1 MENTDSKSGF
11 WNLAGK
17 AGLVLGAVS
26 SVYMLIG
33 QLLSSGASTTGA
45 AFLLS
50 LLSLVLWA
58 AKFVGCILL
67 MKLFMKK
74 YAATDRS
81 ISNSDTFKFGMSVAL
96 LSSIVYSA
104 FYFAYV
110 SFIAPDTFATALSM
124 ISESYSS
131 MMTSEAM
138 EALENT
144 NMERVSFFTNL
155 IYCFIFGTILS
166 AILSSNIPSKNPF
179 DERYNNQENT
189 DNQ

>member
-1 MENTDSKSGF
+1 MENKDSKNSF
-11 WNLAGK
+11 WNMAGK

-26 SVYMLIG
+26 SAYMAIS
-33 QLLSSGASTTGA
+33 QLLSSGASTTGT

-67 MKLFMKK
+67 MKLFMKR
-74 YAATDRS
+74 YAATDRN
-81 ISNSDTFKFGMSVAL
+81 ITNSDTFKFGMGVAF

-110 SFIAPDTFATALSM
+110 SFIAPDTFAAATSMLSETYGSIMTA
-124 ISESYSS
+124 
-131 MMTSEAM
+131 EAM
-138 EALENT
+138 DALENI

-179 DERYNNQENT
+179 DERYNNQDNT

>member
-110 SFIAPDTFATALSM
+110 SFIAPDTFAIALSM
-124 ISESYSS
+124 VSESYSS